1 MSRDLTSNVKTA
13 SLAAAKNIAVLMEA
27 DFDSGSIN
35 LFGGYGSM
43 TISGRT
49 YTGSADLIHIDPAQ
63 ETAEVQANNATIQLS
78 GIQSAD
84 IAIALG
90 ENYQGRPCRLKL
102 AFFDSSNNL
111 IADPVTMFAGR
122 MDVMTVNDD
131 PANPLITMTAENEF
145 IRMMAA
151 RHRNRTNEDQQIDY
165 PGDKGLEFV
174 AAMQNKTIFV

>member
-1 MSRDLTSNVKTA
+1 MSRDLSSDVKTA
-13 SLAAAKNIAVLMEA
+13 SLAAVKNIAVLMEA

-35 LFGGYGSM
+35 LFGGYGTL
-43 TISGRT
+43 TIGDRT
-49 YTGSADLIHIDPAQ
+49 YIGDHKLIQIDPAQ

-78 GIQSAD
+78 GVQAGD
-84 IAIALG
+84 IAISLD
-90 ENYQGRPCRLKL
+90 ENYQGRPCRVKL

-131 PANPLITMTAENEF
+131 PANPVITMTAENEF
-145 IRMMAA
+145 IRMSVA
-151 RHRNRTNEDQQIDY
+151 RQRNRTHEDQQIDY
-165 PGDKGLEFV
+165 PGDRGLEFV

>member
-1 MSRDLTSNVKTA
+1 M
-13 SLAAAKNIAVLMEA
+13 
-27 DFDSGSIN
+27 
-35 LFGGYGSM
+35 
-43 TISGRT
+43 
-49 YTGSADLIHIDPAQ
+49 
-63 ETAEVQANNATIQLS
+63 QANNATIQLS
-78 GIQSAD
+78 GVQGAD
-84 IAIALG
+84 IAISLG

-131 PANPLITMTAENEF
+131 PANPVITMTAEDDF
-145 IRMMAA
+145 IRMTAS
-151 RHRNRTNEDQQIDY
+151 RYRTRTHEDQQIDY